1 MKASVLR
8 LTRLDFD
15 NIRKENNGVFDTY
28 TIHKI
33 VYSLFPKENAED
45 DENGEKRN
53 FLFAY
58 QGGDFNEKRILIFSK
73 ENPIEAK
80 YGKIETRDVPEDF
93 LNQDY
98 YGFQVQMNPVVCNYN
113 TEKKKNRSVAIR
125 GKANLL
131 DWFSKKSESFGF
143 EIEENSLSVSD
154 TNVLK
159 FKKKDKNVVFGKAVF
174 TGRLKVT
181 NRELFKKSVEEG
193 IGKGKAFGFG
203 LLQVVP
209 LNK

>member
-8 LTRLDFD
+8 LSRLDFD

-33 VYSLFPKENAED
+33 VYSLFPKENAEND
-45 DENGEKRN
+45 EKRN

-80 YGKIETRDVPEDF
+80 YGKIETHDVPEDF
-93 LNQDY
+93 LNQEF
-98 YGFQVQMNPVVCNYN
+98 YGFQVQMNPVKCDNE
-113 TEKKKNRSVAIR
+113 TKKKIAIR
-125 GKANLL
+125 GKENLIK
-131 DWFSKKSESFGF
+131 WFLEKSSSFGF
-143 EIEENSLSVSD
+143 EIIEDSLSVSD

-159 FKKKDKNVVFGKAVF
+159 FSKKGKNVVLGKALF

-181 NRELFKKSVEEG
+181 DKELFRKSVEEG

>member
-8 LTRLDFD
+8 LSRLDFD

-33 VYSLFPKENAED
+33 VYSLFPKEN

-73 ENPIEAK
+73 ENPIKAK
-80 YGKIETRDVPEDF
+80 NGKIETRDVPEDF
-93 LNQDY
+93 LNQEF
-98 YGFQVQMNPVVCNYN
+98 YGFQVQMNPVKCDNE
-113 TEKKKNRSVAIR
+113 TKKKIAIR
-125 GKANLL
+125 GKENLIK
-131 DWFSKKSESFGF
+131 WFSEKSSSFGF
-143 EIEENSLSVSD
+143 EIIEDSLSVSD

-159 FKKKDKNVVFGKAVF
+159 FSKKGKNVVLGKALF

-181 NRELFKKSVEEG
+181 DKERFRKSVEEG